1 MQEHLVHKLSLHIS
15 KDVCI
20 ARNRNCTGIPE
31 CVGDSGHEFML
42 AASALLS
49 ARPKALKLY
58 KVALQKMVS
67 VFLCVCNGGK
77 KAKKVLNN
85 LK

>member
-1 MQEHLVHKLSLHIS
+1 MQEHLVHKLSVHIS

-20 ARNRNCTGIPE
+20 ARNRNCTGIRE
-31 CVGDSGHEFML
+31 CVGDPGHEFML

-58 KVALQKMVS
+58 KVTLQKNAFCVP
-67 VFLCVCNGGK
+67 LCVQWEK
-77 KAKKVLNN
+77 KRQKS